1 MCIRGNSFD
10 VMLIG
15 PQAHLPVRCSGDRV
29 QAARRRLRDERG
41 DRPASVQDHQ
51 QPHVR
56 QGEPK
61 GLRTHSYGFY

>member
-1 MCIRGNSFD
+1 
-10 VMLIG
+10 MLIG

-29 QAARRRLRDERG
+29 QASRRHLRDERS
-41 DRPASVQDHQ
+41 DRPAPVQDHQ

-61 GLRTHSYGFY
+61 GQHTH